1 MNNNESLFIKDGCVS
16 RCKPVKLPFVMLNL
30 PRVLVAAKKVAQN
43 VKTNLTYHIT
53 INNCNFDTFPCH
65 VFIDLIKR

>member
-1 MNNNESLFIKDGCVS
+1 
-16 RCKPVKLPFVMLNL
+16 MLNL